1 MKIFMWY
8 KVKDFLVLQRIVIVN
23 IEIFKLVELKNLL
36 CDRFNLI

>member
-23 IEIFKLVELKNLL
+23 IEIFKLVELKKLL